1 MRASIYN
8 NPLFADGLASIIE
21 GYIGNPD
28 RERALARDRMDMEMG
43 QLDLEAKRMQN
54 QRLQQQLAGGG
65 GGGGRGGSA
74 GVNPD
79 TLGALFAR
87 MNQPQGTSPYS
98 TGTPVTGDFI
108 APSQPLSFGETVP
121 AAMPTAMPVPPS
133 PMAEGLSFGEIVTQA
148 PAAPEP
154 VDQREQ
160 IGRLLM
166 EAMGDPASYTTRE
179 GKIYLDALQSQYDF
193 LEPETTDPMDA
204 LDLRKRQLE
213 VQQLEAEVTGGG
225 TPELSTSARTT
236 LRGLLGDTP
245 VYGEAIDLAING
257 IKSGQFA
264 NEDEALAYIFQS
276 LEREPTVTN
285 PPGTMISRFF
295 GQDDGVPDA
304 VEPNPQ
310 GAITGIRPILGIGQ
324 PGNVNTSA
332 IPPGAIEALKANPNL
347 RGDFDAKYGAGAA
360 ATVLGG

>member
-65 GGGGRGGSA
+65 GGGGRGGAA
-74 GVNPD
+74 GVNPE

-87 MNQPQGTSPYS
+87 MNQPQGASPYS

-108 APSQPLSFGETVP
+108 APSQPLSFGEAMP
-121 AAMPTAMPVPPS
+121 AAMPQAMPAPPS

-179 GKIYLDALQSQYDF
+179 GKIYLDALQKQYDF
-193 LEPETTDPMDA
+193 LEPEAT
-204 LDLRKRQLE
+204 DLRKRQLE
-213 VQQLEAEVTGGG
+213 VDKLEAEVTG
-225 TPELSTSARTT
+225 S
-236 LRGLLGDTP
+236 
-245 VYGEAIDLAING
+245 
-257 IKSGQFA
+257 
-264 NEDEALAYIFQS
+264 
-276 LEREPTVTN
+276 
-285 PPGTMISRFF
+285 
-295 GQDDGVPDA
+295 
-304 VEPNPQ
+304 
-310 GAITGIRPILGIGQ
+310 
-324 PGNVNTSA
+324 VNTSA
-332 IPPGAIEALKANPNL
+332 IPPAAIEALKANPNL

>member
-65 GGGGRGGSA
+65 GGRGGSA
-74 GVNPD
+74 GVNPE

-87 MNQPQGTSPYS
+87 LNQPQGASPYS

-108 APSQPLSFGETVP
+108 APSQPLSFGEAVP
-121 AAMPTAMPVPPS
+121 AAMPAMPMPPS
-133 PMAEGLSFGEIVTQA
+133 PMSEGLSFGEIVTQA
-148 PAAPEP
+148 PSAPEP

-166 EAMGDPASYTTRE
+166 EAVFDSASYTTRE
-179 GKIYLDALQSQYDF
+179 GKIYLDALQNQYDF

-204 LDLRKRQLE
+204 LDLRHRELQIEQMEQDL
-213 VQQLEAEVTGGG
+213 AGGG
-225 TPELSTSARTT
+225 AGSFDGLSVAGQVT
-236 LRGLLGDTP
+236 LRNALGDDPT
-245 VYGEAIDLAING
+245 VMGQALDIINQG
-257 IKSGQFA
+257 IVNGDFA
-264 NEDEALAYIFQS
+264 NETEALGYVLQS
-276 LEREPTVTN
+276 IEREQVVTN
-285 PPGTMISRFF
+285 QPGTMLSRFF

-304 VEPNPQ
+304 TED
-310 GAITGIRPILGIGQ
+310 GKITGIRPILGIGQ

-332 IPPGAIEALKANPNL
+332 IPPAAIEALKANPNL